1 MIEKLSQRTAIA
13 IAAVGLVAVILVG
26 WFAVVSPQRSKAAE
40 LQGKI
45 DESRSALQ
53 LAESLNGGG
62 QKKATAKEARAL
74 VRAMPDQARM
84 SQILRQLSWAAKSTR
99 VRVNSVTPSATAP
112 LTGYE
117 AIPMTVVVEGRYLG
131 ITNFVGLLRSQVRAS
146 AEKVRAK
153 GRLYSVDQIQFDS
166 NSDKSL
172 VQATMTLNAYKF
184 GGAAAPATASADT
197 AATTTATAPRRFRG
211 ASSSV
216 RRVGGRRG
224 SARPSCSLRFRRRTV
239 EPRRCVSP
247 APRAPTAF
255 AAPPFSGLRLGTG
268 SARATG
274 SSTAACTATSAG
286 VERAAAHV
294 HARGYR
300 TAYIRQ
306 LVRY

>member
-45 DESRSALQ
+45 DESNSALM
-53 LAESLNGGG
+53 LAEALNNGG

-146 AEKVRAK
+146 TEKVRAK

-184 GGAAAPATASADT
+184 GGAAAPVTGTAGPAATTSATASA
-197 AATTTATAPRRFRG
+197 A
-211 ASSSV
+211 
-216 RRVGGRRG
+216 
-224 SARPSCSLRFRRRTV
+224 
-239 EPRRCVSP
+239 P
-247 APRAPTAF
+247 AP
-255 AAPPFSGLRLGTG
+255 
-268 SARATG
+268 
-274 SSTAACTATSAG
+274 
-286 VERAAAHV
+286 
-294 HARGYR
+294 
-300 TAYIRQ
+300 
-306 LVRY
+306 

>member
-1 MIEKLSQRTAIA
+1 MIEKLSQRTAVA

-45 DESRSALQ
+45 DESHSALQ

-84 SQILRQLSWAAKSTR
+84 SEILRQLSWAAKSTR

-184 GGAAAPATASADT
+184 GGAAAPATATADT
-197 AATTTATAPRRFRG
+197 AATTSATA
-211 ASSSV
+211 
-216 RRVGGRRG
+216 
-224 SARPSCSLRFRRRTV
+224 SAA
-239 EPRRCVSP
+239 P
-247 APRAPTAF
+247 AP
-255 AAPPFSGLRLGTG
+255 
-268 SARATG
+268 
-274 SSTAACTATSAG
+274 
-286 VERAAAHV
+286 
-294 HARGYR
+294 
-300 TAYIRQ
+300 
-306 LVRY
+306 